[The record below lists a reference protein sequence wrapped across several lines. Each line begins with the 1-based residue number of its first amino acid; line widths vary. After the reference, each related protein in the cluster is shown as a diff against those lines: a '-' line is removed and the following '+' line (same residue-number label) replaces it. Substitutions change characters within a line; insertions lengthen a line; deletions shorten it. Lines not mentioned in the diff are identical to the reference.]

1 MHTLDTKRRKWNRPH
16 MPNQIDIYTES
27 IIIIHHM
34 RERVNEWDVSAWMHH
49 MCVIYALFVRT
60 CVIHIWNSSVQRRS
74 ETKWNKIADSSTS
87 WKSCSRFSLFFIYFL
102 RKTKNNGT
110 PKARKFMQIDKRV
123 NLAISL
129 FFFHQPCR
137 NKASRTQ
144 RQRRKICEVRRD
156 AGDGFISV
164 FP

>member
-1 MHTLDTKRRKWNRPH
+1 MTKWNRPH

-27 IIIIHHM
+27 IIIIHHT
-34 RERVNEWDVSAWMHH
+34 REREWMSETWVPECII
-49 MCVIYALFVRT
+49 CVWSMRCLCVR
-60 CVIHIWNSSVQRRS
+60 VIHIWNSSVQRRS

-144 RQRRKICEVRRD
+144 RQRREICEVRRD